1 MWFAGGNKNLHI
13 VKSRLGRMKMRTKKL
28 AMALLATAAGA
39 CYSAPAWAQG
49 GGDAYLGQM
58 MLVPYNF
65 CPTGW
70 QPAAG
75 QLLAISSNTALFS
88 LLGTTYG
95 GNGQNTFQL
104 PDLRGRVPNSVGQGP
119 GLSSYQLGQL
129 GGVEN
134 TTLASTQMPIH
145 THIATGTSLLKFAAG
160 QMADTNKPSGNSFA
174 NSGTANIYHTGDPT
188 NNFMDSN
195 NIQTTV
201 TVGTAGGSQPFSI
214 LQPYLTLQWCIATQG
229 IYPSRN

>member
-1 MWFAGGNKNLHI
+1 M
-13 VKSRLGRMKMRTKKL
+13 KSKKL
-28 AMALLATAAGA
+28 VLSLLATAAGA
-39 CYSAPAWAQG
+39 CYSAPALAQG
-49 GGDAYLGQM
+49 GGEAYLGQL

-65 CPTGW
+65 CPQSW

-75 QLLAISSNTALFS
+75 QTLPINSNSALFS

-95 GNGQNTFQL
+95 GNGQTTFQL

-119 GLSSYQLGQL
+119 GTSNYQLGQI

-134 TTLASTQMPIH
+134 TTLLSTQMPIH
-145 THIATGTSLLKFAAG
+145 THLATGTSLMKFAAG
-160 QMADTNKPSGNSFA
+160 QTADTNKPSGNTFA
-174 NSGTANIYHTGDPT
+174 NSGTANIYYTGSPT
-188 NNFMDSN
+188 NNFMDSG

-214 LQPYLTLQWCIATQG
+214 MQPYLTLQWCIATQG
-229 IYPSRN
+229 IFPSRN